1 MRASTRETSA
11 SLRYGAADR
20 RPPETG
26 TIHERGTVRIVSK
39 HLERE
44 IDILKKRLLGLS
56 AKVEDNIHKAVRSL
70 AERDSALADEVIA
83 SDDLD
88 IDQTEVAIEEE
99 CLKVLALHQPV
110 AGDLR
115 FIVAILKINGD
126 LERMGDL
133 AVNIAERAAFLAS
146 RERPEIPLDLTLMA
160 EKTKEMVRKSLDA
173 LMNRDSKLAR
183 EVLASD
189 DDVDAM
195 NRDMYARIQEAIRRR
210 PEQLESLI
218 HLLSCSRHL
227 ERIADHATNV
237 AEDVVYM
244 VEGVIVRH
252 HAEDYRAET

>member
-1 MRASTRETSA
+1 M
-11 SLRYGAADR
+11 
-20 RPPETG
+20 
-26 TIHERGTVRIVSK
+26 SK

-44 IDILKKRLLGLS
+44 IENLKKRVLALS
-56 AKVEDNIHKAVRSL
+56 ATVEDNVYKAVRALTERNSSL
-70 AERDSALADEVIA
+70 AEEVIA
-83 SDDLD
+83 SDDRD
-88 IDQTEVAIEEE
+88 IDQTEIEIEEE

-115 FIVAILKINGD
+115 FIVAILKINSD

-146 RERPEIPLDLTLMA
+146 RARVLIPLDLALMA
-160 EKTKEMVRKSLDA
+160 EKTKEMVRRSLDA
-173 LMNRDSKLAR
+173 LVNRDSGLAR
-183 EVLASD
+183 EVLVAD
-189 DDVDAM
+189 DEVDAM
-195 NRDMYARIQEAIRRR
+195 NREMYIRIQDAIRRN
-210 PEQLESLI
+210 PEELESLI

-252 HAEDYRAET
+252 HAEDYRSQT